1 MRRVYFPNLNGV
13 RFVAA
18 SVVIVHH
25 MEQVKSSSG
34 LPNAWD
40 SHVVR
45 LIGNLGVVLFF
56 VLSGFLITYLLQQE
70 ERDTGTIA
78 VGAFYMR
85 RMLRIWPLYYL
96 IVILTLFVLPH
107 FKYFE
112 VPGLSETLRVHFG
125 SKVALMLLFL
135 PNLVLELYGI
145 VPYANQTWSVGVEE
159 QFYLMWPL
167 AVRIRRSWLQAISV
181 ILGAYGGVRVCLWL
195 LLDYGAFGLSRKIHI
210 LNPGMLSAVTQ
221 YFDDFALDSLAIGGI
236 AAVLVA
242 RRLRILRFFYRRD
255 VQLAAYGGIA
265 VLTLTG
271 FWLRHGLHRPV
282 YSILFAIVIV
292 NLATN
297 EHTLLRMENHAFSYL
312 GKISYGL
319 YMYHPI
325 AIIITLR
332 TLTAIGLV
340 HFTAVQYVV
349 CIAVTIMIAAVSYE
363 VLERR
368 CIHARLRFARVVSGE
383 EAAQSTGGAAH
394 R

>member
-25 MEQVKSSSG
+25 IEQVKSSLG

-56 VLSGFLITYLLQQE
+56 VLSGFLITYLLQEE
-70 ERDTGTIA
+70 ERDTGTVA
-78 VGAFYMR
+78 VGAFYIR
-85 RMLRIWPLYYL
+85 RMLRIWPLYYV
-96 IVILTLFVLPH
+96 IVILSIFVLPH

-112 VPGLSETLRVHFG
+112 IPAVSETLHVHFA

-145 VPYANQTWSVGVEE
+145 VPYANQAWSVGVEE

-167 AVRIRRSWLQAISV
+167 AVRIRRSWLQSISL
-181 ILGAYGGVRVCLWL
+181 ILGFYVGVRACLWL

-242 RRLRILRFFYRRD
+242 RRASILLIVCRRD
-255 VQLAAYGGIA
+255 VQVAAYAGIA
-265 VLTLTG
+265 VLTFMG
-271 FWLRHGLHRPV
+271 FWLPHGLHRPA
-282 YSILFAIVIV
+282 YSILFAVVIV
-292 NLATN
+292 NLASN
-297 EHTLLRMENHAFSYL
+297 KHTIVRMENRVFSYL

-325 AIIITLR
+325 AITVTLR
-332 TLTAIGLV
+332 LLTDIGLV
-340 HFTAVQYVV
+340 RFRVVQYAV
-349 CIAVTIMIAAVSYE
+349 CIALTIVIAAVSYE
-363 VLERR
+363 VMERR
-368 CIHARLRFARVVSGE
+368 CIHAKLRFARVVSGD
-383 EAAQSTGGAAH
+383 EAAP
-394 R
+394 